1 MPHHQ
6 TTKRRR
12 VAKEAKSSQRARCN
26 PQPEPCSILK
36 RERRT
41 AKGRRRDKESQLRAP
56 PRCSPRRRSRSRP
69 ENKYWPV
76 HRMSQS
82 PDMGPCHVELVRDI
96 GAAILHPLASRLS
109 RMRGSKA
116 ATTEEE
122 LKSQQGT
129 FAEIACARYLA
140 RGNLNFRELW

>member
-6 TTKRRR
+6 TTNRRR

-56 PRCSPRRRSRSRP
+56 PRCSPQRRSRSRP

-76 HRMSQS
+76 RRMSQS
-82 PDMGPCHVELVRDI
+82 PDMESCHVELVRDI
-96 GAAILHPLASRLS
+96 GAAILRPSASRLS
-109 RMRGSKA
+109 RMRGLKA
-116 ATTEEE
+116 VTTEQE
-122 LKSQQGT
+122 LKSQQGA
-129 FAEIACARYLA
+129 FAEIDPGCYLA
-140 RGNLNFRELW
+140 RGNLDFRQLW